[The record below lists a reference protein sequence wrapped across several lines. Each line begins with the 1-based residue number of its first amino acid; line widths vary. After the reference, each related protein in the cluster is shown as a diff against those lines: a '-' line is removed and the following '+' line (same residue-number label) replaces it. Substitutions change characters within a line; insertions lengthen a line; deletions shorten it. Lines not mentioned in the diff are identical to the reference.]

1 MTLIEKSKSQTQ
13 GRPWTVVGTFP
24 EFAEADSHAG
34 RFRSSSGTQVKIKRI
49 AAGFTVRTRQLESR
63 AVEAP
68 SPTPNEERP
77 TFEEPVSK
85 KAKLKAKDRRA
96 KERRSESEDESD

>member
-1 MTLIEKSKSQTQ
+1 MTLTEKSKSQTQ

-24 EFAEADSHAG
+24 EFSDADMHAG
-34 RFRSSSGTQVKIKRI
+34 KFRSSSGTQVKIKRI
-49 AAGFTVRTRQLESR
+49 AAGFTVRTRQLDVKLVQSS
-63 AVEAP
+63 AP
-68 SPTPNEERP
+68 VTSEERP

-85 KAKLKAKDRRA
+85 KSKLKAKDRRA

>member
-1 MTLIEKSKSQTQ
+1 MTLTEKSKSQTQ
-13 GRPWTVVGTFP
+13 GRPWTIVGTFP
-24 EFAEADSHAG
+24 EFSDADSHAVK
-34 RFRSSSGTQVKIKRI
+34 FRSSSGTQVKIKRI
-49 AAGFTVRTRQLESR
+49 AAGFTVRTRQIENR

-68 SPTPNEERP
+68 ALTPSDERP